1 MESYAQPGSRL
12 HATDAA
18 IDTFATTPNGVV
30 DLRPVAPSGKTYLV
44 TGAAGFIGSHVC
56 QALLARG
63 DAVVGFDN
71 FDDAYSPTIKVR
83 NVQRASTHPAYRL
96 VHGDI
101 RDGELLDQVFG
112 ETRFDA
118 IVHLAA
124 RAGVRPS
131 IQMPT
136 LYDAVNVA
144 GTTMILERAAA
155 SGVEHLVLASSSSVY
170 GATSKP
176 PFREDAGSA
185 DHPSSPYAAT
195 KRANEIAAYAFHH
208 LYGSTVSCLRFFTV
222 YGPRQRPEMAIHKFT
237 RMIAAGEQ
245 VTMFGDGSS
254 TRDYTFV
261 DDIVAGVLAAVDR
274 PNGYR
279 IYNLGTTSTIAL
291 SQLISKISDLVGR
304 DADIACLPTQ
314 DGDVPTTHAD
324 ISLARRELGYEPS
337 IPIDVGL
344 AIFVDWFIAD
354 RAVRHLP
361 AEFRPLSSRR
371 INQVVDLA
379 DSSAMALEGRAS

>member
-1 MESYAQPGSRL
+1 MESYDRPGSRL
-12 HATDAA
+12 HATDAPRDA
-18 IDTFATTPNGVV
+18 LGMAPNDVV
-30 DLRPVAPSGKTYLV
+30 DLRRTAPSGKTYLV

-63 DAVVGFDN
+63 DAVVGLDN

-83 NVQRASTHPAYRL
+83 NVQAASMHRAYRL

-101 RDGELLDQVFG
+101 RDGALLDQVFG

-155 SGVEHLVLASSSSVY
+155 FGVGHLVLASSSSVY
-170 GATSKP
+170 GATSTP

-208 LYGSTVSCLRFFTV
+208 LYGSTVTCLRFFTV

-237 RMIAAGEQ
+237 RMIAAGET

-254 TRDYTFV
+254 TRDYTFI

-291 SQLISKISDLVGR
+291 SHLVSKISALVGR
-304 DADIACLPTQ
+304 DADIARLPMQ

-324 ISLARRELGYEPS
+324 ISLARRELDYEPS
-337 IPIDVGL
+337 TPIDEGL
-344 AIFVDWFIAD
+344 SIFVDWFVAD
-354 RAVRHLP
+354 RVLRHLP
-361 AEFRPLSSRR
+361 AEFRPLPSGR
-371 INQVVDLA
+371 INQVIDVA
-379 DSSAMALEGRAS
+379 DGSALALEGRAS